1 MRNDNKVLACV
12 DRSDY
17 AQTVADYAAWAAA
30 RLGAPLE
37 LLHVIDPHPA
47 LTAGQDHSGAI
58 GANAQQE
65 LLDRYAAEEGQRN
78 RAAREAGRVFLNALR
93 ERSLAAGAAPV
104 DMRQCYGEV
113 AQTLQEQ
120 QSQVRLIVLGRRG
133 ASTPQAARDLGG
145 HVEWVVR
152 SAQRPILIVTGS
164 FQPPTRVLF
173 AFDGSSVTRRGV
185 EMIAASPLLKGLPVQ
200 LLMAG
205 QPSGQAG
212 KELDWACQTL
222 QAAGLN
228 VSAECQPGEP
238 TAVIPSAIQQQGF
251 DLLVMGAY
259 SHSPWRKLLL
269 GSRTSELLK
278 SSTVPT
284 LLLR

>member
-1 MRNDNKVLACV
+1 MSNDNKVLACV

-17 AQTVADYAAWAAA
+17 AQTVTDYAAWAAA

-47 LTAGQDHSGAI
+47 LQAGQDHSGAI
-58 GANAQQE
+58 AANAQQD

-78 RAAREAGRVFLNALR
+78 RAAREAGRVFLNDLR
-93 ERSLAAGAAPV
+93 ERALAAGAAPV
-104 DMRQCYGEV
+104 DMRQRYGEV
-113 AQTLQEQ
+113 AETLQEQ

-133 ASTPQAARDLGG
+133 ASTEQAARDLGG

-152 SAQRPILIVTGS
+152 SAQRPILIVTES

-205 QPSGQAG
+205 QPSAQAD
-212 KELDWACQTL
+212 KQLDWARQKL
-222 QAAGLN
+222 QAASLS

-238 TAVIPSAIQQQGF
+238 AAVISSAIKQQGF

-259 SHSPWRKLLL
+259 SHSPWREFLL
-269 GSRTSELLK
+269 GSNTTDLLRETS
-278 SSTVPT
+278 VPA